1 MPRLVTRQ
9 SEIIV
14 RTENIS
20 LVKTMFQVSRIIS
33 PTCNTSRNA
42 ELGGDSRHEMS
53 EQLLD
58 EDVRGEEQSD
68 GDREEEEHV
77 GPALLWRGR
86 HELGVIETEEQ
97 TDGEYWQQAPV
108 KHLSNQDYFDAGN

>member
-20 LVKTMFQVSRIIS
+20 VVKIVLSSQITP
-33 PTCNTSRNA
+33 PTCNASRNA
-42 ELGGDSRHEMS
+42 ELSLYSRHEMS
-53 EQLLD
+53 EHLLD

-68 GDREEEEHV
+68 GDREEEENV
-77 GPALLWRGR
+77 GPALLRGGR
-86 HELGVIETEEQ
+86 HKLGVIETEEE
-97 TDGEYWQQAPV
+97 TDGEYW
-108 KHLSNQDYFDAGN
+108 